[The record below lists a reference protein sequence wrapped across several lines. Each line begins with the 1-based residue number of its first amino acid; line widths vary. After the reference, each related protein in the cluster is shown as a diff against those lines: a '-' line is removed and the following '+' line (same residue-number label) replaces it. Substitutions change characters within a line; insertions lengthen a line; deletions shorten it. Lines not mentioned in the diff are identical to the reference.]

1 MDDASSRKRPRPVV
15 SCLRCRDKKLKC
27 DRTAPCENCVKAST
41 ANTCT
46 YNRHGVS
53 PAKPEPVASSASN
66 ATPGSLEDLQARMV
80 KVEELLG
87 VARAHQIQSASRDRE
102 KAATV
107 TPLPLLGTVVMKGN
121 RSHYHGQNDRV
132 TLLNQFI
139 EVKDFINDMSN
150 DEHLQAAAKQVKFL
164 QNKSKTKIA
173 SPDSVNESDFS
184 LALLKLREFLPPKS
198 YCDRLV
204 SIYFSFF
211 ERTMRVL
218 HGPTF
223 MMQYEQIWQNNN
235 PEIFS
240 SSSIIPQLTAVMTMA
255 YHMDDSMPEAEDPT
269 HRTYLKGAAIDLIQ
283 AWLDELGRK
292 QRTELST
299 LQVEVLLLLS
309 RSLRHLYPEKLWS
322 YTGALVRS
330 AMAMGLHMDPASVP
344 GITPYHVEMRRRLW
358 ATILEMDLQASMAV
372 GMPVVV
378 PKLDSGNLVPANLN
392 DTDFD
397 ESSAKLPTSRPLT
410 NQTDSLYQICLAS
423 SLPQRLRAV
432 TLVQRSAPNAEEA
445 VELGRKVEECLARK
459 PAVLSVQNSGS
470 APADAG
476 TLLHRVLLDL
486 YIRRPLLCL
495 YKPLLLGDQ
504 QDQAASIEIQKHCLE
519 SSLAILSYQDL
530 YATQTLGA
538 ISGNGLPQ
546 QDFFYRCCKTDM
558 LWAALTVCQ
567 HIKLLHQ
574 TAPTD
579 PSQGGQNGYGD
590 ILLVRT
596 VENTIDCLVD
606 RVGRKG
612 SDLKD
617 IVFLSL
623 ALRWVQL
630 PETAPGRTQAL
641 QQATR
646 RTLTACRE
654 RLLQPMFTSSQHQ
667 AGPPPAKRAKTSTI
681 SVPNTITPPLSNPD
695 LTPLSALDLQFPLD
709 LPENAEQ
716 WFGDLPNLAAEF
728 TTFQADMYNPNDAFN
743 FGMTQDWNWEH
754 MWQ

>member
-1 MDDASSRKRPRPVV
+1 
-15 SCLRCRDKKLKC
+15 
-27 DRTAPCENCVKAST
+27 
-41 ANTCT
+41 
-46 YNRHGVS
+46 
-53 PAKPEPVASSASN
+53 
-66 ATPGSLEDLQARMV
+66 
-80 KVEELLG
+80 
-87 VARAHQIQSASRDRE
+87 
-102 KAATV
+102 
-107 TPLPLLGTVVMKGN
+107 
-121 RSHYHGQNDRV
+121 
-132 TLLNQFI
+132 
-139 EVKDFINDMSN
+139 MSN
-150 DEHLQAAAKQVKFL
+150 DDNLQAAAKQVKFL
-164 QNKSKTKIA
+164 QNKSKIKIA
-173 SPDSVNESDFS
+173 SPDSINENDFS
-184 LALLKLREFLPPKS
+184 LALLKLREFLPPKA

-204 SIYFSFF
+204 SIYFKFF

-223 MMQYEQIWQNNN
+223 MAQYEQVWTSNN
-235 PEIFS
+235 PEIFT

-255 YHMDDSMPEAEDPT
+255 YHMDDAVLDT
-269 HRTYLKGAAIDLIQ
+269 DDQAHKTYLKGAAIDLVQ

-309 RSLRHLYPEKLWS
+309 RSLRYLYPEKLWS

-330 AMAMGLHMDPASVP
+330 AMTMGLHMDPATVP

-378 PKLDSGNLVPANLN
+378 PKLDSGNLVPSNLN

-397 ESSAKLPTSRPLT
+397 ESSTKIPTSRPLKD
-410 NQTDSLYQICLAS
+410 QTDSLYQICLAS
-423 SLPQRLRAV
+423 SLPQRLKAV
-432 TLVQRSAPNAEEA
+432 TLVQRSAPNVEEA
-445 VELGRKVEECLARK
+445 IELGRKVEECLARK
-459 PAVLSVQNSGS
+459 PAVLSVQNNGNG
-470 APADAG
+470 PLDAG
-476 TLLHRVLLDL
+476 ALLHRVLVDL

-495 YKPLLLGDQ
+495 YKPLLLGEQ
-504 QDQAASIEIQKHCLE
+504 QDQATATEIQKHCLE
-519 SSLAILSYQDL
+519 SSLAILAYQDL
-530 YATQTLGA
+530 YATQMLGS
-538 ISGNGLPQ
+538 IHGNGLPQ
-546 QDFFYRCCKTDM
+546 QDFFYRCCKTDI

-574 TAPTD
+574 TTPIAHTP
-579 PSQGGQNGYGD
+579 GKQNGHVKNDFGD

-630 PETAPGRTQAL
+630 DDSSNDGTQAL
-641 QQATR
+641 NHAVR

-654 RLLQPMFTSSQHQ
+654 RLLQPIFKSEQQQQS
-667 AGPPPAKRAKTSTI
+667 APPPAKRAKTSSTSI
-681 SVPNTITPPLSNPD
+681 SNTITPPLSNPD
-695 LTPLSALDLQFPLD
+695 MTPNSTFDLQFPMD
-709 LPENAEQ
+709 LPDNAEQ

-728 TTFQADMYNPNDAFN
+728 TTFQADQYNPNDAFN
-743 FGMTQDWNWEH
+743 FGMTQEWNWEH